1 MAKHN
6 ELGLWGEQIAAQYLI
21 SKAYKILLRNYRIRR
36 LELDLVVQKEPSE
49 IVVVEVK
56 TRSTELWQDALAAV
70 DQRKQKHL
78 LRAGNH
84 LLHFLGATDTAIR
97 FDLISV
103 VGTPEEY
110 KISHIKDA
118 FYPF

>member
-6 ELGLWGEQIAAQYLI
+6 ELGHWGEQIAAQYLE
-21 SKAYKILLRNYRIRR
+21 SKAYKILLRNYRVGR
-36 LELDLVVQKEPSE
+36 LELDLVIQKEPSE

-56 TRSTELWQDALAAV
+56 TRSTELWQDPLAAV

-78 LRAGNH
+78 LSAGNH

-103 VGTPEEY
+103 VGTPQEY

>member
-6 ELGLWGEQIAAQYLI
+6 ELGLWGEQIAGQYLK
-21 SKAYKILLRNYRIRR
+21 SKAYKILMRNYRIRR
-36 LELDLVVQKEPSE
+36 LELDLVVQKDPSE